1 LIAISSFKSAAGR
14 KMSRYI
20 QVVTTVDRKEDAT
33 RIAQALVEKQA
44 AACVQVVGPVE
55 STYRWEGTLET
66 NEEWQCLIKTEKR
79 HFTAVR
85 KLISAM
91 HPYEVP
97 EIISLPI
104 LQGSRKYLGWIS
116 EQVKGQEKREKRGQ
130 SPNNS
135 PMVP

>member
-1 LIAISSFKSAAGR
+1 
-14 KMSRYI
+14 MSRYI

-33 RIAQALVEKQA
+33 RIARHLVEKQA

-55 STYRWEGTLET
+55 STYRWEGALET
-66 NEEWQCLIKTEKR
+66 SEEWQCLIKTDKR

-85 KLISAM
+85 KLISEI

-104 LQGSRKYLGWIS
+104 LQGSREYLYWMS
-116 EQVKGQEKREKRGQ
+116 EQVKGQ
-130 SPNNS
+130 
-135 PMVP
+135 